1 MPAFWFQ
8 KGVSPSAGIPAKIE
22 TNVDSIFKFAR
33 EHMTPVGG
41 APNEEGGA
49 PNEEG
54 DASNDVSDASNDV
67 SDATNEVSDAT
78 NANSATPNELGNATP
93 SPNDNPEKEKE
104 QPTNRKP
111 NEDDETTVDNAEL

>member
-22 TNVDSIFKFAR
+22 TNVDSIFKFTR
-33 EHMTPVGG
+33 EHMTPVDASNDVSG
-41 APNEEGGA
+41 ASNEEGA
-49 PNEEG
+49 
-54 DASNDVSDASNDV
+54 ASNDVSDASN
-67 SDATNEVSDAT
+67 EVSDAT
-78 NANSATPNELGNATP
+78 NAESTTPNELGNATL

-104 QPTNRKP
+104 QSTNPKQ

>member
-33 EHMTPVGG
+33 EHMTPVDDSNEVSD

-49 PNEEG
+49 
-54 DASNDVSDASNDV
+54 SNDVSGASNDLSDASN
-67 SDATNEVSDAT
+67 SEGDAT
-78 NANSATPNELGNATP
+78 NAESTTPNELGNATP
-93 SPNDNPEKEKE
+93 SPNDNTEKEKE

>member
-41 APNEEGGA
+41 ASNEESGDS
-49 PNEEG
+49 NEESG
-54 DASNDVSDASNDV
+54 ASYDMSDASN
-67 SDATNEVSDAT
+67 
-78 NANSATPNELGNATP
+78 ELSNATP
-93 SPNDNPEKEKE
+93 SPNNNLEKEKE
-104 QPTNRKP
+104 QPTNPKP
-111 NEDDETTVDNAEL
+111 NEDGETTTDNAEL

>member
-41 APNEEGGA
+41 ASNEESG
-49 PNEEG
+49 
-54 DASNDVSDASNDV
+54 ASNDMN
-67 SDATNEVSDAT
+67 DATNELS
-78 NANSATPNELGNATP
+78 NATP
-93 SPNDNPEKEKE
+93 PLI
-104 QPTNRKP
+104 
-111 NEDDETTVDNAEL
+111 TT